1 MAMFEVR
8 VSGGFSDVL
17 VAPLTDALG
26 VDLTTATVTA
36 ALVPEGAGW
45 PAADATAWKTTDAE
59 LGAGGG
65 TVAQRI
71 DYTAGLGHFHWY
83 LRVTSGQLD
92 LVVLVMDPDVPSRPW
107 HIWLH

>member
-1 MAMFEVR
+1 MAVFEVR
-8 VSGGFSDVL
+8 VSGGYSDVL
-17 VAPLTDALG
+17 VAPLSDALG
-26 VDLTTATVTA
+26 VNLVGASVTA
-36 ALVPEGAGW
+36 ALVPEGDGW
-45 PAADATAWKTTDAE
+45 PAADSTAWKATDAT

-71 DYTAGLGHFHWY
+71 DYTAGVGHYNWY
-83 LRVTSGQLD
+83 LRVASGQLD